1 MGKLYVIGIG
11 PGGLDHITLK
21 AAKAIEESD
30 IVVGYTKYLEM
41 IKPLIENKEVYST
54 GMRGEEKRCEE
65 ALRLSADKTVAL
77 VSTGDSG
84 IYGMAGL
91 ILEMR
96 KDENVEIIPGITAS
110 SAAGAVVG
118 APLMHDNC
126 NISLS
131 DLMTPYEEI
140 KKRVSLA
147 AEGDFVISLYNPKS
161 KGRPGYL
168 KECINLI
175 KEHRG
180 NNTPIAVVRNALRD
194 DQSYALCT
202 LENFND
208 EIVDMFSIV
217 IIGNSKSYI
226 KNGIF
231 ITPRG
236 YKLNRERSLMIGF
249 ILGTSEGKKFLS
261 LINEYTEDIIVSTAT
276 EYGGELLSDYKV
288 KHINTKPLD
297 KDGLN
302 KLIKDF
308 NIKVLVDASH
318 PYAEIVSK
326 NAMESCKESNIEYIR
341 YERLGALSKENSEN
355 IIRVKSYEELETVI
369 NNIPGNIL
377 NTTGSKNIGKILS
390 LNIENRVIHRILP
403 SWQILKEVLEL
414 GVEVSDVVAIKG
426 PIGYELNKGFIYQD
440 NIKAI
445 ITKDSGVQGGVLEKL
460 KATTDTNIKLIV
472 IEKTKIEYGQVF
484 NKEEEIVNYLKIK
497 YKELLKK

>member
-65 ALRLSADKTVAL
+65 ALRLSVDKTVAL

-91 ILEMR
+91 ILEMK

-194 DQSYALCT
+194 DQSYELFN

-226 KNGIF
+226 KNGVF

-236 YKLNRERSLMIGF
+236 YKLNRE
-249 ILGTSEGKKFLS
+249 E
-261 LINEYTEDIIVSTAT
+261 A
-276 EYGGELLSDYKV
+276 
-288 KHINTKPLD
+288 
-297 KDGLN
+297 
-302 KLIKDF
+302 
-308 NIKVLVDASH
+308 
-318 PYAEIVSK
+318 
-326 NAMESCKESNIEYIR
+326 
-341 YERLGALSKENSEN
+341 
-355 IIRVKSYEELETVI
+355 
-369 NNIPGNIL
+369 
-377 NTTGSKNIGKILS
+377 
-390 LNIENRVIHRILP
+390 
-403 SWQILKEVLEL
+403 
-414 GVEVSDVVAIKG
+414 
-426 PIGYELNKGFIYQD
+426 
-440 NIKAI
+440 
-445 ITKDSGVQGGVLEKL
+445 
-460 KATTDTNIKLIV
+460 
-472 IEKTKIEYGQVF
+472 
-484 NKEEEIVNYLKIK
+484 
-497 YKELLKK
+497 

>member
-91 ILEMR
+91 ILEMK

-194 DQSYALCT
+194 DQSYALFT

-226 KNGIF
+226 KNG
-231 ITPRG
+231 
-236 YKLNRERSLMIGF
+236 
-249 ILGTSEGKKFLS
+249 
-261 LINEYTEDIIVSTAT
+261 DI
-276 EYGGELLSDYKV
+276 Y
-288 KHINTKPLD
+288 NT
-297 KDGLN
+297 
-302 KLIKDF
+302 
-308 NIKVLVDASH
+308 
-318 PYAEIVSK
+318 
-326 NAMESCKESNIEYIR
+326 
-341 YERLGALSKENSEN
+341 
-355 IIRVKSYEELETVI
+355 
-369 NNIPGNIL
+369 
-377 NTTGSKNIGKILS
+377 
-390 LNIENRVIHRILP
+390 
-403 SWQILKEVLEL
+403 
-414 GVEVSDVVAIKG
+414 
-426 PIGYELNKGFIYQD
+426 
-440 NIKAI
+440 
-445 ITKDSGVQGGVLEKL
+445 
-460 KATTDTNIKLIV
+460 
-472 IEKTKIEYGQVF
+472 
-484 NKEEEIVNYLKIK
+484 
-497 YKELLKK
+497 